1 MTPAPP
7 HAPLNP
13 FSPPAPKDVLELQHP
28 RGFRGRY
35 GHPDHPLLH
44 KQQYVHLSPSD
55 PGLRFDSS
63 FEEDELRR
71 QQLRYLE
78 KYPPAHLSNPVTN
91 SPRSEG
97 RYPDRAAFN
106 VWPPTFIA
114 PGSIQD
120 RQLKPLFEARPK
132 DMPSSPPPAPSSASS
147 AVNTPASTHANTP
160 VVESLKDAVAD
171 APEAATETTTEKEQR
186 PCKDTTTVA
195 AKGPPSPA
203 RVTINLREEKKDEI
217 NDTSSP
223 SAKSSK

>member
-1 MTPAPP
+1 MTPAP

-13 FSPPAPKDVLELQHP
+13 FSPPTHKDVLELQHP

-44 KQQYVHLSPSD
+44 KKQYVHLSPSD

-78 KYPPAHLSNPVTN
+78 KYPPVRLFNSVTN
-91 SPRSEG
+91 LSRSEG

-132 DMPSSPPPAPSSASS
+132 DKPSSPPPASSPAGS
-147 AVNTPASTHANTP
+147 AVNTPGSTHANTP
-160 VVESLKDAVAD
+160 VVEGVKDVVAS
-171 APEAATETTTEKEQR
+171 APEAATETAAEKEKQ
-186 PCKDTTTVA
+186 PCKDTATVA
-195 AKGPPSPA
+195 AKGLPSPI
-203 RVTINLREEKKDEI
+203 RIPINPREEKKDET
-217 NDTSSP
+217 NDASSP
-223 SAKSSK
+223 SAKSNK